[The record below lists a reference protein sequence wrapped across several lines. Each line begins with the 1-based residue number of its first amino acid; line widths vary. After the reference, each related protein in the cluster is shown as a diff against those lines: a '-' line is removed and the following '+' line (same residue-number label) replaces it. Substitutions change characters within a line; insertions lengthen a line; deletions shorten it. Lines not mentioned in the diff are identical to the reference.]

1 MSCLVILD
9 IYGLGRRGFAG
20 DKAHQPEE
28 KRFITL
34 TKGDNRAVHA
44 DQIFA
49 RHQRRVLRPPPDSPP
64 HQAEQRLL
72 AAGL

>member
-1 MSCLVILD
+1 MD
-9 IYGLGRRGFAG
+9 YAG
-20 DKAHQPEE
+20 EVCQRPSIPAFIDGGE

-64 HQAEQRLL
+64 HQAE
-72 AAGL
+72 